1 MLESN
6 LFWVF
11 TTMVSGIVEWI
22 VFKLILDEISIVKNN
37 KITIYIELILA
48 ITTITIL
55 NLYQLNPNIKLLI
68 DVTMGFIFYKLNYEV
83 KVIKCIIIILIYY
96 MILIGLDAI
105 GSSMIVV
112 LNSLKDM
119 NELLNNNLFR
129 LELIIL
135 TKSLLL
141 SEIPIINTFKVKM
154 KIRKQDYIYII
165 IPILSNIISIIV
177 IFKFMFKDKDIDDI
191 EGIMILIISIVLFLS
206 NLVLASIIARII
218 KDNNLRAENK
228 IINEKVELQYKYYL
242 KLNETQ
248 LRTRKLY
255 HDMKNHIICIE
266 KICGNNETANKY
278 IQEMNNQIK
287 GCTYQFNTGNI
298 ILDTILYEKK
308 SICIENNIE
317 FLVNINFN
325 NCNFI
330 EMVDICS
337 IFSNMIDNSIEA
349 CNKIK
354 NKDIQK
360 EIKLSGT
367 IVNKF
372 FVIKCEN
379 SKVNDIKL
387 RENKIL
393 TDKKDSFLHGIGISS
408 IKSSVEKYNGNTEIS
423 LTEKNFI
430 MTIFIPLVKNKNQLE
445 L

>member
-6 LFWVF
+6 LFWIF

-37 KITIYIELILA
+37 KITVYIELILA

-83 KVIKCIIIILIYY
+83 KVIKCLIIILIYY

-105 GSSMIVV
+105 GSSVIVV

-141 SEIPIINTFKVKM
+141 SAIPIINTFKVKM

-278 IQEMNNQIK
+278 IKEMNNQIK
-287 GCTYQFNTGNI
+287 ECTYQFNTGNI

-308 SICIENNIE
+308 SICIEKNIK

-349 CNKIK
+349 CNKIN
-354 NKDIQK
+354 NKDVKK

-408 IKSSVEKYNGNTEIS
+408 IKSSVEKYNGNT
-423 LTEKNFI
+423 
-430 MTIFIPLVKNKNQLE
+430 
-445 L
+445 

>member
-1 MLESN
+1 M
-6 LFWVF
+6 
-11 TTMVSGIVEWI
+11 
-22 VFKLILDEISIVKNN
+22 
-37 KITIYIELILA
+37 
-48 ITTITIL
+48 
-55 NLYQLNPNIKLLI
+55 
-68 DVTMGFIFYKLNYEV
+68 
-83 KVIKCIIIILIYY
+83 
-96 MILIGLDAI
+96 
-105 GSSMIVV
+105 
-112 LNSLKDM
+112 
-119 NELLNNNLFR
+119 
-129 LELIIL
+129 
-135 TKSLLL
+135 
-141 SEIPIINTFKVKM
+141 
-154 KIRKQDYIYII
+154 
-165 IPILSNIISIIV
+165 
-177 IFKFMFKDKDIDDI
+177 
-191 EGIMILIISIVLFLS
+191 FLS

-278 IQEMNNQIK
+278 IKEMNNQIK
-287 GCTYQFNTGNI
+287 ECTYQFNTGNI

-308 SICIENNIE
+308 SICIEKNIK

-349 CNKIK
+349 CNKIN
-354 NKDIQK
+354 NKDVKK

-423 LTEKNFI
+423 LTEKKFI
-430 MTIFIPLVKNKNQLE
+430 MTIFIPLVKNKNQLG

>member
-6 LFWVF
+6 LFWIF
-11 TTMVSGIVEWI
+11 ITMLSGVIEWI
-22 VFKLILDEISIVKNN
+22 IFKLILDKISTIKNN
-37 KITIYIELILA
+37 KIVTYIELILA
-48 ITTITIL
+48 ITIISIL
-55 NLYQLNPNIKLLI
+55 NLYQLNPNIKLIVDL
-68 DVTMGFIFYKLNYEV
+68 TMGLTFYKLNYEA
-83 KVIKCIIIILIYY
+83 KTIKCVIVTLIYY
-96 MILIGLDAI
+96 MLLIGFDAI
-105 GSSMIVV
+105 GSSIIVV
-112 LNSLKDM
+112 LNSLRDM

-141 SEIPIINTFKVKM
+141 STIPIINTFKVKI
-154 KIRKQDYIYII
+154 KIKKQDYIYII

-177 IFKFMFKDKDIDDI
+177 IFKLMFKDRNIDDI

-228 IINEKVELQYKYYL
+228 IINEKIELQYKYYL
-242 KLNETQ
+242 KLNESQ

-266 KICGNNETANKY
+266 KICGKSELANKY
-278 IQEMNNQIK
+278 IKEINNQIK
-287 GCTYQFNTGNI
+287 ECTYQFNTGNI

-317 FLVNINFN
+317 LLVDINFD
-325 NCNFI
+325 NCDFI
-330 EMVDICS
+330 EMADICS
-337 IFSNMIDNSIEA
+337 IFSNMIDNAIEA
-349 CNKIK
+349 CNKIEDG
-354 NKDIQK
+354 NIEK
-360 EIKLSGT
+360 EIKLRGT

-379 SKVNDIKL
+379 SKVNNIKL
-387 RENKIL
+387 KENKIL

-408 IKSSVEKYNGNTEIS
+408 IESSVEKYRGNTEIS
-423 LTEKNFI
+423 LSENKFVI
-430 MTIFIPLVKNKNQLE
+430 TILIPLIKNKVQLE
-445 L
+445 C

>member
-6 LFWVF
+6 LFWIF
-11 TTMVSGIVEWI
+11 TTMGSGIVEWI

-37 KITIYIELILA
+37 KITVYIELILA

-83 KVIKCIIIILIYY
+83 KVIKCLIIILIYY

-105 GSSMIVV
+105 GSSVIVV

-141 SEIPIINTFKVKM
+141 SAIPIINTFKVKM

-278 IQEMNNQIK
+278 IKEMNNQIK
-287 GCTYQFNTGNI
+287 ECTYQFNTGNI

-308 SICIENNIE
+308 SICIEKNIK

-349 CNKIK
+349 CNKINNK
-354 NKDIQK
+354 NVKK
-360 EIKLSGT
+360 EIRLSGT

-423 LTEKNFI
+423 LTEKKFI
-430 MTIFIPLVKNKNQLE
+430 MTIFIPLVKNKNQLG

>member
-6 LFWVF
+6 LFWIF

-37 KITIYIELILA
+37 KITVYIELILA

-83 KVIKCIIIILIYY
+83 KVIKCLIIILIYY

-105 GSSMIVV
+105 GSSVIVV

-141 SEIPIINTFKVKM
+141 SAIPIINTFKVKM

-278 IQEMNNQIK
+278 IKEMNNQIK
-287 GCTYQFNTGNI
+287 ECTYQFNTGNI

-308 SICIENNIE
+308 SICIEKNIK

-349 CNKIK
+349 CNKIN
-354 NKDIQK
+354 NKDVKK

-423 LTEKNFI
+423 LTEKKFI
-430 MTIFIPLVKNKNQLE
+430 MTIFIPLVKNKNQLG